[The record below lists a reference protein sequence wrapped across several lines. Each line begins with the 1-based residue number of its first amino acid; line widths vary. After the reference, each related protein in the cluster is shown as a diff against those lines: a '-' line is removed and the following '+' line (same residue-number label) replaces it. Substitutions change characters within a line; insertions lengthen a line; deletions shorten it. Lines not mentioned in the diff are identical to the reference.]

1 MLWCSCTARGEI
13 PFEGK
18 LYSDGSPLHP
28 LSAAALQVGG
38 VRILRDPTRGGIA
51 TTLKEFVENR
61 PRTIELEEESIPVDP
76 GVAASCELLGLD
88 PLYNAC
94 EGRMLAV
101 VSPEHAATV
110 LDAMHHTPGEDGA
123 TVIGRV
129 TESQPGRVILH
140 TTFDGSRILGKL
152 TGAQLPR
159 IAERHRD
166 IFQIRRKVYCIVSW
180 NAVHL
185 SICHL

>member
-28 LSAAALQVGG
+28 LSAAALQIGG
-38 VRILRDPTRGGIA
+38 VRILRDPTRGGSA
-51 TTLKEFVENR
+51 TTLNEFVENR

-94 EGRMLAV
+94 E
-101 VSPEHAATV
+101 
-110 LDAMHHTPGEDGA
+110 
-123 TVIGRV
+123 
-129 TESQPGRVILH
+129 
-140 TTFDGSRILGKL
+140 
-152 TGAQLPR
+152 
-159 IAERHRD
+159 
-166 IFQIRRKVYCIVSW
+166 
-180 NAVHL
+180 
-185 SICHL
+185 